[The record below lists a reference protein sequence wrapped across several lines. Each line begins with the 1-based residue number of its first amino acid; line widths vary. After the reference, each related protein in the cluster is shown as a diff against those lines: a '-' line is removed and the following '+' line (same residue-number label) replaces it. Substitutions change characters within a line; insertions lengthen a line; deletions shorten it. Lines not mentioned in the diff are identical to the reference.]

1 MYFLLASLQE
11 TQSEY
16 WPFNTILDT
25 FRWPIPKSTE
35 VISWDSNSGTVVI
48 ESEYLQLEPLG
59 LLFILWFAVVMLFQ
73 LIGMVLH
80 RIMTLGHIVS
90 TTNIGISKVRL
101 LLKVKDTSS
110 EFCFYEIV
118 FDAMQ

>member
-1 MYFLLASLQE
+1 M
-11 TQSEY
+11 
-16 WPFNTILDT
+16 
-25 FRWPIPKSTE
+25 
-35 VISWDSNSGTVVI
+35 VI

-90 TTNIGISKVRL
+90 TTTIGISKVRPL
-101 LLKVKDTSS
+101 LHLH
-110 EFCFYEIV
+110 
-118 FDAMQ
+118 